1 MSKPIV
7 IKITGDAQEIN
18 DTITR
23 VGRKLEDFGTTA
35 DGISERSSG
44 AFRRISESAAGFLS
58 ANLIEGGLGQVT
70 DFVNGSVEAATSLG
84 ESINAVNKIF
94 GENSKQVLDWG
105 KQNATSFGLSQAAFN
120 QLSTPLG
127 ALLKNSGMAM
137 QDVGTNTIELTKRAA
152 DLASVFNVDVST
164 AMEAINSG
172 LKGEADPLEQFGIGL
187 SAAKVEAQALADT
200 GKTVASTLTDQEKM
214 QARLNLI
221 MKESASVAGDFT
233 QTSGEYANAQRIAAA
248 RTEEMQAQIGQKL
261 IPVFQKVTQVKLA
274 LVNAIVTHVVPALE
288 NVAGFIRNEVV
299 PRFQV
304 FGQYLA
310 EHKEILIG
318 VGVAI
323 ATGLVVAFYSWA
335 TSAAAA
341 AAATIAATWPV
352 IAIGAAIA
360 ALVAGVI
367 YAYGH
372 WGWFRTAVDTVA
384 NVLKNNVWPAIQVV
398 ALWLSD
404 HVPPAISRVISFF
417 GSLWEKGVAVFG
429 GVRDAVG
436 WVIDKA
442 GALVETVRS
451 LPGKFGEALA
461 GVSSAITSPFRSAF
475 NGVANLWN
483 STVGAMSFTIPSWI
497 PAIGGKSW
505 NVPDIPT
512 FAAGG
517 WATGLIQVGER
528 GPETLMVPPN
538 TYVVPAHAQRNSGPI
553 NVYAQTNAD
562 PWLIGRE
569 IDWAMRTA
577 GR

>member
-7 IKITGDAQEIN
+7 IKITGEIN
-18 DTITR
+18 DFVKK
-23 VGRKLEDFGTTA
+23 VGDVGSSL
-35 DGISERSSG
+35 DGLQERSTG
-44 AFRRISESAAGFLS
+44 AFQRISESAAGFLS
-58 ANLIEGGLGQVT
+58 ANVIEGGIGKAT
-70 DFVNGSVEAATSLG
+70 EFINGSVEAATSLG

-137 QDVGTNTIELTKRAA
+137 EDVGTNTIDLTKRAA
-152 DLASVFNVDVST
+152 DLASVFNVDVAT

-200 GKTVASTLTDQEKM
+200 GKTLASELTDQEKM

-248 RTEEMQAQIGQKL
+248 RTEEMQAKIGQKL
-261 IPVFQKVTQVKLA
+261 IPVFQKVTEVKLA
-274 LVNAIVTHVVPALE
+274 LVDAIATHVVPALE
-288 NVAGFIRNEVV
+288 RVAAFVRDEVV
-299 PRFQV
+299 PRFQA
-304 FGQYLA
+304 FGAYLG

-335 TSAAAA
+335 ASAAAA
-341 AAATIAATWPV
+341 AAATIAATWPIV
-352 IAIGAAIA
+352 AIGAAIA

-367 YAYGH
+367 YAYEH

-384 NVLKNNVWPAIQVV
+384 GVLRDKVWPAIKLV
-398 ALWLSD
+398 AEWLAD
-404 HVPPAISRVISFF
+404 HVPPAVSAVIDWF
-417 GSLWEKGVAVFG
+417 GRLWSKAVEVFG
-429 GVRDAVG
+429 AVRDAVG

-442 GALVETVRS
+442 GNLVDTVKG
-451 LPGKFGEALA
+451 LPGKFTEGLS
-461 GVSSAITSPFRSAF
+461 GVASTITAPFKSAF
-475 NGVANLWN
+475 NGIADLWN
-483 STVGAMSFTIPSWI
+483 STVGAMSFTIPDWI

-505 NVPDIPT
+505 SVPDIPK
-512 FAAGG
+512 FATGG
-517 WATGLIQVGER
+517 WASGLIQVGER
-528 GPETLMVPPN
+528 GPETVMVPQN
-538 TYVVPAHAQRNSGPI
+538 SYVVPNHAQRGGGTV
-553 NVYAQTNAD
+553 NVYAHTNAD
-562 PWLIGRE
+562 PWTIGRE
-569 IDWAMRTA
+569 VDWAMRTA